1 MNKKRFLIMGTI
13 VLAAVIL
20 AVAIALLW
28 VPGSP
33 LYTPPEPIPVE
44 KQEGVSSDYWA
55 ATPTPFADVDASDIV
70 SATVNINEMPVD
82 ELSEPERA
90 QLLSILKKV
99 TVTGIGNDNWKWNNG
114 SGASTFTLHFADGS
128 TASVAEIDGFFALD
142 YVTYRTDKAV
152 LDELSSF
159 YREMRTKYDP

>member
-1 MNKKRFLIMGTI
+1 MEKKHFIIFCAAILIAVLIASAVLFLI
-13 VLAAVIL
+13 
-20 AVAIALLW
+20 
-28 VPGSP
+28 PGSP

-70 SATVNINEMPVD
+70 SATVNFNEMPVD

-99 TVTGIGNDNWKWNNG
+99 TVTGIGNDDWKWNNG

-142 YVTYRTDKAV
+142 YVTYQTGEDV

-159 YREMRTKYDP
+159 YREMHAKYDP